1 MSSGRYSVSRKQEK
15 EKGRRASGLDLEVL
29 DIYTGKYRGTSTL
42 SGGESFLTS
51 LALALAV
58 ADVISAV
65 SGGVEVNTMFID
77 EGFGSLDA
85 QSLEIA
91 VESLLSLREGG
102 RLIGIISHVQSLIDY
117 IPARIEVA
125 ASPKGSIVKTIC

>member
-1 MSSGRYSVSRKQEK
+1 
-15 EKGRRASGLDLEVL
+15 
-29 DIYTGKYRGTSTL
+29 
-42 SGGESFLTS
+42 
-51 LALALAV
+51 
-58 ADVISAV
+58 
-65 SGGVEVNTMFID
+65 MFID